1 MSTSNNASLATFSD
15 GLADAVDRAA
25 ASIVTVYGR
34 RRQSATGIVW
44 DSGTILTASHVIE
57 RDDRLA
63 VGLPDGSRVDAT
75 LVGRDHGSDLAV
87 LRAETGDVTPIARQT
102 VGARVGQLALAV
114 GRADVSAPQAT
125 IGGISTVGGEWR
137 TISGG
142 KVGGFVRAEL
152 TMLPGFSGG
161 PLVSVTGEMIG
172 LNTSALG
179 RDGGVTIP
187 VAAIEPILAELTTHG
202 RVRRGYLGVAS
213 QAVELSAG
221 VREAQSL
228 AQERGLLIV
237 HVDPAGPADQAGLLI
252 GDVLL
257 AIGDQPVT
265 DTATLQGQLGPDT
278 VDQQRSVRILRG
290 GAVSEREIT
299 VGSRS

>member
-1 MSTSNNASLATFSD
+1 MSTSTNASVAAFSD

-44 DSGTILTASHVIE
+44 DRGTILTASHVVE

-87 LRAETGDVTPIARQT
+87 LRAETGDVAPISRQSDS
-102 VGARVGQLALAV
+102 ARVGQLALAV
-114 GRADVSAPQAT
+114 GRADVAAPQAT
-125 IGGISTVGGEWR
+125 LGGISTIGGEWR

-142 KVGGFVRAEL
+142 KVGGFIRAEL

-161 PLVSVTGEMIG
+161 PLVSVTGELIG
-172 LNTSALG
+172 LNTSAIG

-187 VAAIEPILAELTTHG
+187 VAAIEPILTELTTHG

-213 QAVELSAG
+213 QAVDLSAS
-221 VREAQSL
+221 VRESQSL
-228 AQERGLLIV
+228 TQGRGLLIV
-237 HVDPAGPADQAGLLI
+237 HVEPDGPADRAGLLI

-257 AIGDQPVT
+257 AVGEQPVT

-290 GAVSEREIT
+290 GAVGEREIT